1 MAVRSVPRT
10 VSRPAA
16 HPWRALAALVRGARR
31 ARHLDPEAMA
41 LATAGR
47 SGRPSVR
54 MVLLRGVDARGLL
67 FFTNYGSRKGRELAH
82 RPWAAVA
89 FYWPQL
95 HRQVRVEGRVRR
107 LSAAESDAYFA
118 SRPREARLAAW
129 ASDQSKPLPSRAVLM
144 ARYRAAR
151 SRFAGGAV
159 PRPPYWGGFLLVP
172 DAFEFWAGRP
182 HRLHDRVRYTRR
194 AGRWRRERLAP

>member
-1 MAVRSVPRT
+1 
-10 VSRPAA
+10 
-16 HPWRALAALVRGARR
+16 
-31 ARHLDPEAMA
+31 
-41 LATAGR
+41 
-47 SGRPSVR
+47 

-151 SRFAGGAV
+151 SRFTGGAV